1 MTSADTPADDSGP
14 EGPGPDDVL
23 AGAIGLLREDRL
35 AEAEAAF
42 DAVLRAWPQ
51 QPDALHYLGVLRH
64 AQGRSDEA
72 VALVREALALRPND
86 AGAWNNLGNIL
97 LLGGQADAAAGAW
110 QHSIDAGGAAS
121 AQALSN
127 LAVLYRKQ
135 GRPADAER
143 AARQAIAINP
153 DDGDAWYRLSQ
164 ALLDQG
170 EVREGLLANSRAVA
184 LWPTHQQ
191 ARGDV
196 LRALVLLGEKQ
207 RAVALYREW
216 LDEEPDNPIARHLLA
231 ASEGETTPARAS
243 DAYVEGMFDHF
254 ADSFDAR
261 LEVLNY
267 QTPGLVAE
275 RLRRLLPAPG
285 AQLDVADLGCGT
297 GLCGPHL
304 KPYARRLAGCDLSVG
319 MLRRAK
325 ARGVYDVLHKAEL
338 GYYLQTQP
346 GHFDLLVSADTLVYF
361 GDLGDVIRHAH
372 AALRPGGWLVFSVEA
387 LPEHDTADW
396 RLLPTGRYA
405 HRGAPLAQQLADS
418 AFSDITVE
426 PETLR
431 FEGGKPVAGWLV
443 SAQRPLAAV

>member
-1 MTSADTPADDSGP
+1 MTSADSPADDPGP
-14 EGPGPDDVL
+14 EDIL
-23 AGAIGLLREDRL
+23 AGAIGLLREERL
-35 AEAEAAF
+35 AEAEAALA
-42 DAVLRAWPQ
+42 AVLRTWPQ

-72 VALVREALALRPND
+72 MVLVREALALRPDD

-97 LLGGQADAAAGAW
+97 LLTGAPDAAADAW
-110 QHSIDAGGAAS
+110 QHSIDAGGTAS

-143 AARQAIAINP
+143 AARQAIAVNP

-170 EVREGLLANSRAVA
+170 QVREGLLANSRAVT

-207 RAVALYREW
+207 RAAALYREW

-231 ASEGETTPARAS
+231 ATQDDAPPERAS
-243 DAYVEGMFDHF
+243 DAYVADVFDHF
-254 ADSFDAR
+254 AESFDAK
-261 LEVLNY
+261 LESLHY
-267 QTPGLVAE
+267 QAPSLVAE
-275 RLRRLLPAPG
+275 RLRQVLPAPD
-285 AQLDVADLGCGT
+285 ASLDVADLGCGT

-325 ARGVYDVLHKAEL
+325 ARGVYDLLHKAEL
-338 GYYLQTQP
+338 GYYLETQP
-346 GHFDLLVSADTLVYF
+346 GHFDLLVSADTLIYF
-361 GDLGDVIRHAH
+361 GDLRPVMRHAH

-387 LPEHDTADW
+387 LPAHEAADW
-396 RLLPTGRYA
+396 RLLATGRYA
-405 HRGAPLAQQLADS
+405 HRGPPLAQQLAAAGFDGIS
-418 AFSDITVE
+418 VDPA
-426 PETLR
+426 TLR

-443 SAQRPLAAV
+443 SAQRPLAAN

>member
-1 MTSADTPADDSGP
+1 MPPTGDTPDRS
-14 EGPGPDDVL
+14 PDAVL

-42 DAVLRAWPQ
+42 DAVLRTWPQ

-64 AQGRSDEA
+64 AQGRTDEA
-72 VALVREALALRPND
+72 IALVREALALRPED

-97 LLGGQADAAAGAW
+97 LLGGQADAAADAW

-143 AARQAIAINP
+143 AARQAIAVNP
-153 DDGDAWYRLSQ
+153 EDGDAWYRLSQ

-170 EVREGLLANSRAVA
+170 DVREGLLANSRAVA
-184 LWPTHQQ
+184 LWPTNQQ

-231 ASEGETTPARAS
+231 ASEGEATPARAS

-267 QTPGLVAE
+267 QTPSLVAE
-275 RLRRLLPAPG
+275 RLRRLLPEPG

-304 KPYARRLAGCDLSVG
+304 KPWARRLAGCDLSVG

-325 ARGVYDVLHKAEL
+325 ARGLYDVLHKAEL
-338 GYYLQTQP
+338 GYYLETQP

-361 GDLGDVIRHAH
+361 GDLRDVIRHAH
-372 AALRPGGWLVFSVEA
+372 AALRPGGWVVFSVEA
-387 LPEHDTADW
+387 LPEHEPDDW

-405 HRGAPLAQQLADS
+405 HRRAPLVQQLAD
-418 AFSDITVE
+418 AGFGDIAVE

-443 SAQRPLAAV
+443 SARRPLAAS